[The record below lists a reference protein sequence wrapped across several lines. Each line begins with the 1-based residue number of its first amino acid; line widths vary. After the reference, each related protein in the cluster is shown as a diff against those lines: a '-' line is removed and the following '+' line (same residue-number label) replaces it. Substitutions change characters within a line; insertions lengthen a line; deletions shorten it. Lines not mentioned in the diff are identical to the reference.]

1 MREAGGL
8 LDRHGSTL
16 LHVAAA
22 AIDHGLRRG
31 QPMPVAAAGYAEPL
45 QAPGASFVT
54 LTAEGR
60 LRGCIGS
67 LQAFR
72 PLVED
77 VAANAYAAAFR
88 DGRFDP
94 VDADEQPR
102 LQLSVSVLNPPE
114 QLHFDDEAHLLS
126 QLRVGRDGLIIRSG
140 GRRAL
145 FLPQVWE
152 TLAEPQAFLHHLKV
166 KAGLDAGDAPVD
178 LAAWRFTV
186 ESISSAGATGDAC
199 H

>member
-1 MREAGGL
+1 MSGVPAACGL
-8 LDRHGSTL
+8 LDEHGPTL

-31 QPMPVAAAGYAEPL
+31 QPMPVAATVYAEAL

-67 LQAFR
+67 LRAFR

-88 DGRFDP
+88 DDRFDP
-94 VDADEQPR
+94 IEADEQPR

-114 QLHFDDEAHLLS
+114 QLHFDDEAQLLA
-126 QLRVGRDGLIIRSG
+126 QLRVGQDGLIIRAG

-152 TLAEPQAFLHHLKV
+152 TLGEPQAFLHHLKL
-166 KAGLDAGDAPVD
+166 KAGLQEGDAPAD

-186 ESISSAGATGDAC
+186 EHVSSA
-199 H
+199 

>member
-1 MREAGGL
+1 MSGVPEARGL
-8 LDRHGSTL
+8 LDQYGPTL
-16 LHVAAA
+16 LQVAAV

-31 QPMPVAAAGYAEPL
+31 QPMPVDAAGYAEAL
-45 QAPGASFVT
+45 QAPRASFVT
-54 LTAEGR
+54 LTADGR

-88 DGRFDP
+88 DSRFDP
-94 VDADEQPR
+94 LTPEEHPR
-102 LQLSVSVLNPPE
+102 LQLSVSVLDEPE
-114 QLHFDDEAHLLS
+114 ELYFTDEPELLA
-126 QLRVGRDGLIIRSG
+126 QLRVGQDGLIIRSG

-152 TLAEPQAFLHHLKV
+152 SLAEPQAFLHHLKL
-166 KAGLDAGDAPVD
+166 KAGLDADDAPAD

-186 ESISSAGATGDAC
+186 EHISSA
-199 H
+199 

>member
-1 MREAGGL
+1 MSGTVVPEPRGL
-8 LDRHGSTL
+8 LDQHGPTL

-31 QPMPVAAAGYAEPL
+31 QPMLVAAAGYAEAL

-54 LTAEGR
+54 LTASGR

-88 DGRFDP
+88 DERFDP

-114 QLHFDDEAHLLS
+114 QLYFDDEAHLQA
-126 QLRVGRDGLIIRSG
+126 QLRVGQDGLIIRSG
-140 GRRAL
+140 GRRAV

-152 TLAEPQAFLHHLKV
+152 TLGEPQSFLLHLKL
-166 KAGLDAGDAPVD
+166 KAGLDAGDAPAD

-186 ESISSAGATGDAC
+186 EHISSA
-199 H
+199 